1 MKTTF
6 RLVLAATLLIGLASV
21 AVAQAPPVT
30 HNAWTSGAA
39 MPTARFELS
48 AGAIG
53 KNIYVVDGAINSGYE
68 VTGVNEIYDTK
79 TNTWTTGASDPTARY
94 GAAAAVVNGI
104 LYVIGGAANTGDT
117 LDLVEAYDPA
127 TDAWTTLAPLP
138 TTVSAMAAVVDKDV
152 IYVIGGYITGP
163 DEWLAT
169 VYSYNTTNNT
179 WTEEA
184 PLPVATAW
192 EAAGLLGTTI
202 VAADGQIGP
211 LPGTPVGNTEA
222 YNPKKNTWT
231 NLTADATP
239 RLETC
244 FAAIKGQLY
253 VAGGFNSTEVLNVNE
268 AYNGKTK
275 SWTTLAPMPNAVG
288 TPASATLGGR
298 LYCFGGTDTGLA
310 NIFDYVQIYQ
320 P

>member
-1 MKTTF
+1 
-6 RLVLAATLLIGLASV
+6 
-21 AVAQAPPVT
+21 
-30 HNAWTSGAA
+30 

-53 KNIYVVDGAINSGYE
+53 NNIYVVDGAINSGYA

-79 TNTWTTGASDPTARY
+79 TIAWTTGAPDPTPRY
-94 GAAAAVVNGI
+94 GAASAVVNGI

-117 LDLVEAYDPA
+117 LNLVEAYDPA

-138 TTVSAMAAVVDKDV
+138 TTVGAAVAVVDKDI

-169 VYSYNTTNNT
+169 VYSYNTTSNT

-184 PLPVATAW
+184 PLPVATSW

-202 VAADGQIGP
+202 TVADGQIGP
-211 LPGTPVGNTEA
+211 LPGTPVGNTEG
-222 YNPKKNTWT
+222 YNPKKNSWT
-231 NLTADATP
+231 KLTADPTP

-244 FAAIKGQLY
+244 FAAITGQLY

-268 AYNGKTK
+268 AYSGKTK
-275 SWTTLAPMPNAVG
+275 SWTKLAPMPNALG
-288 TPASATLGGR
+288 TPGSATAGGR
-298 LYCFGGTDTGLA
+298 LYCIGGAGTSLSS
-310 NIFDYVQIYQ
+310 IYDYVQIYQ